1 MIFYQGSS
9 SVTWQSQKQKI
20 IMVSSCKAEYIM
32 GMAAYQGV
40 WLAHL
45 LAELKSEWCTTYL
58 LKMDSQSAIAISKN
72 LVFHDLS
79 KHIDARFDFI
89 QERNG
94 DGKMD
99 TEHVRTEE
107 QITNILRKPL
117 ARERFCELCEKLAVV
132 RIIGNYKI
140 RG

>member
-58 LKMDSQSAIAISKN
+58 LKMDSQSAIALSKN

-107 QITNILRKPL
+107 QIANILRKPL